1 MMACPDLQ
9 FEHEYIQTLA
19 AMTSYSIENKELKLT
34 DKDRNKLLFSCL
46 KQKKKVIGIAND
58 AHGCNSAAGYTGL
71 KLEKTVFACSNP
83 VFA

>member
-1 MMACPDLQ
+1 MACPDLQ

-34 DKDRNKLLFSCL
+34 DKDR
-46 KQKKKVIGIAND
+46 KQTLVFVPKTEEKVMRQAT
-58 AHGCNSAAGYTGL
+58 HGL

>member
-9 FEHEYIQTLA
+9 FESEYIQTLA

-34 DKDRNKLLFSCL
+34 DKDR
-46 KQKKKVIGIAND
+46 KQTLVFVPKTEEKVIGVAND
-58 AHGCNSAAGYTGL
+58 ATDVTVRQATHGL